1 MNKKEANKLKIQ
13 KKMLKKDILKS
24 IKKGNETEINFLVNQ
39 YKKKYGNL

>member
-1 MNKKEANKLKIQ
+1 MNKKEASKLKIQ

-24 IKKGNETEINFLVNQ
+24 IKKGNKTKISFLVNQ